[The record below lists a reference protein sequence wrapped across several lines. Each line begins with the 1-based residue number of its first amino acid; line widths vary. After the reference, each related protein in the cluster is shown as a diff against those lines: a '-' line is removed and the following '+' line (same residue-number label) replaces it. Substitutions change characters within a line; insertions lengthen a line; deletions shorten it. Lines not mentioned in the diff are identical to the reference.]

1 MTMILI
7 ALSALQ
13 IIILI
18 FIAVMI
24 WGIGERLAEKDK

>member
-1 MTMILI
+1 MILI

-24 WGIGERLAEKDK
+24 WGIGDKMAEKDK

>member
-1 MTMILI
+1 MILI

-24 WGIGERLAEKDK
+24 WGIGDKLAEKDK

>member
-1 MTMILI
+1 MILI